1 VTDTETTSREITRR
15 IVEALAPD
23 RIYLFGSRARGN
35 ARPDSD
41 WDVLVVVNASLM
53 PGHRRDAVALR
64 ALRGLRASVDV
75 LVLTREEFEGRLDVV
90 CSLPATV
97 AREGKLI
104 YAAA

>member
-1 VTDTETTSREITRR
+1 MSDSETTSREITRR

-23 RIYLFGSRARGN
+23 RIYLFGSRAGGN

-41 WDVLVVVNASLM
+41 WDVLVVVNASPL

-97 AREGKLI
+97 AREGRLI

>member
-1 VTDTETTSREITRR
+1 MTDTETTSREITRR

-35 ARPDSD
+35 ARTDSD

>member
-1 VTDTETTSREITRR
+1 MTDTETTSREITRR

-41 WDVLVVVNASLM
+41 WDVLVVVNSSQM

-97 AREGKLI
+97 AREGRLI

>member
-1 VTDTETTSREITRR
+1 MADTESTSREITRR
-15 IVEALAPD
+15 IVEALAPE
-23 RIYLFGSRARGN
+23 RIYLFGSRARGD

-41 WDVLVVVNASLM
+41 WDVLVVVAASQI

-64 ALRGLRASVDV
+64 ALRGLRVSVDV
-75 LVLTREEFEGRLDVV
+75 LVLTREEFEGKLDVL

-97 AREGKLI
+97 AREGRLI

>member
-1 VTDTETTSREITRR
+1 MLGGEKGSKLSA
-15 IVEALAPD
+15 ALAADPAV
-23 RIYLFGSRARGN
+23 RLAYLFGSRARGD
-35 ARPDSD
+35 AQPDSD
-41 WDVLVVVNASLM
+41 YDVLVVVSASQL

-75 LVLTREEFEGRLDVV
+75 LVLTRAEFDGKLDVV

-97 AREGKLI
+97 VREGKLI